1 MKSATEIWNEY
12 ESVRGYKEPDGD
24 LEDDSFFDDEYICK
38 KYDDWDSE
46 NSCRKYEKTNEELR
60 ELLDAEDTK
69 KYIDFMEVCLEYL
82 KEAISWK
89 DII

>member
-1 MKSATEIWNEY
+1 MKSATEIWNKY

-24 LEDDSFFDDEYICK
+24 LEDDEFFEGEYICK
-38 KYDDWDSE
+38 KYGEWDSE

-60 ELLDAEDTK
+60 ELLDTEDTK

-82 KEAISWK
+82 KRIYHEKSI
-89 DII
+89 